1 MTEHESTGTDP
12 QSSLP
17 AGTVPPEQ
25 PPLPP
30 PGPSPRP
37 VPPASPFQPL
47 YFALV
52 LLLGILLGLGLARQ
66 AAVPGMGMRPGGALW
81 EVLDQIQRSY
91 VDSVTREEL
100 ERAAVEAMLAQLDP
114 HSTYFSAEEMAAMAE
129 PMEGNFEGIGVEF
142 IIQDDVLRVWDAIAG
157 GPAERAG
164 IRAGDHILKVDGEPI
179 GGPELTNAE
188 VMKRLKG
195 PGGSE
200 VELVLRRGDR
210 EFEVRLVRDKIPIY
224 SVVAAL
230 PLSETIGYVKVI
242 RFAQTTDDEFQS
254 AMEKLAAAGNRKVI
268 VDLRSNGGGYLQQ
281 VVPMVASFLDKGEMV
296 VYTEGRMSPRR
307 VYKAT
312 ENGRWRDWEI
322 AVLIDENSASASE
335 IFAGAIQD
343 LDRGVVVGRR
353 SFGKGLVQEE
363 FGLENAGALRLTIAR
378 FHTPTGRAI
387 QKPYGAEAIHGYEDD
402 WDTRYASGEL
412 FYEDSIPRP
421 DSLRFVTPAGREVFG
436 GGGIAPDV
444 FVPLDT
450 TVTSVYLS
458 ELSWT
463 GLIRSAAFD
472 WVDKKRASWGADG
485 SPQLT
490 NPIPRAALQEA
501 MAGLTAL
508 AEREGIQKPILSPA
522 AQAHLERELWGEVI
536 RAAQGEEAYYAFR
549 IQSDPFVTRGR
560 ELLRRS
566 NELRVVDG
574 RLSLPEGNR

>member
-1 MTEHESTGTDP
+1 MTELEPTGPPAPESA
-12 QSSLP
+12 P
-17 AGTVPPEQ
+17 A
-25 PPLPP
+25 PP
-30 PGPSPRP
+30 PAAPRAP
-37 VPPASPFQPL
+37 QPASPFLPL
-47 YFALV
+47 YFSVVLV
-52 LLLGILLGLGLARQ
+52 LGILLGLGLARQ
-66 AAVPGMGMRPGGALW
+66 GSGPGLGMRPGGALW

-91 VDSVTREEL
+91 VDSVTRDQL
-100 ERAAVEAMLAQLDP
+100 ERAAVEAILAELDP

-142 IIQDDVLRVWDAIAG
+142 IIQDDVLRVWNAIAG
-157 GPAERAG
+157 GPAERSG
-164 IRAGDHILKVDGEPI
+164 IRAGDHILQVDGEPI

-195 PGGSE
+195 PEGSE
-200 VELVLRRGDR
+200 VQLLLQRGDQT
-210 EFEVRLVRDKIPIY
+210 FDVRLVRDKIPIY

-230 PLSETIGYVKVI
+230 PLSEAIGYIKVI

-281 VVPMVASFLDKGEMV
+281 VVPMVASFLEKGEMV

-387 QKPYGAEAIHGYEDD
+387 QKPYGTEAMHGYEDD
-402 WDTRYASGEL
+402 WDVRYASGEL
-412 FYEDSIPRP
+412 FHEDSIPRP

-436 GGGIAPDV
+436 GGGIAPDF
-444 FVPLDT
+444 FVALDT
-450 TVTSVYLS
+450 SVTSVYLS

-472 WVDKKRASWGADG
+472 WVDQHRSAWGSGA
-485 SPQLT
+485 PELVR
-490 NPIPRAALQEA
+490 PIPAAALREA
-501 MAGLTAL
+501 MAGLEAM
-508 AEREGIQKPILSPA
+508 AEREGIRKPMLSPV

-549 IQSDPFVTRGR
+549 TQSDPFVSRGT

-566 NELRVVDG
+566 SELQVVDG
-574 RLSLPEGNR
+574 RLSLPRTER